1 MTVKF
6 AKATKTQAKLRL
18 AIAGPAGSG
27 KTYSALAIGTKLG
40 EKVALIDTEH
50 GSASKYADKF
60 DFDTLAL
67 TTFSPERYVEAI
79 KSAAT
84 EGYGVII
91 IDSLSHAWAGEGGA
105 LEIHDA
111 ATAKTGN
118 SYTAWRQVTPLHN
131 QLVEAMLQS
140 PAHVIATL
148 RSKTAYS
155 QEKDQGG
162 KTVVRKVGLQPV
174 QRDGM
179 EYEFDVFLDM
189 DAQNTGSVSKTRC
202 PELTGRIFHKPG
214 DELAAILKAWLSDGT
229 VSVQHSA
236 NEQVSQG
243 AVSVVAS
250 EPKPS
255 VSCGACGKPI
265 TEGTDGNGRPF
276 SAERISEQAT
286 KLYGQPLCYGCF
298 RRKKGENGS
307 RAAATSANG
316 TGS

>member
-27 KTYSALAIGTKLG
+27 KTFSALAIGTKLG
-40 EKVALIDTEH
+40 QRVALVDTEH
-50 GSASKYADKF
+50 GSASKYANLF
-60 DFDTLAL
+60 DFDTVAL

-84 EGYGVII
+84 EGYSVII

-111 ATAKTGN
+111 ATARSGN

-202 PELTGRIFHKPG
+202 PELAGRMFHKPS
-214 DELAAILKAWLSDGT
+214 DELAAILRAWLSDCA
-229 VSVQHSA
+229 VSVQPSA

-243 AVSVVAS
+243 AVKVVDS
-250 EPKPS
+250 EPKQS
-255 VSCGACGKPI
+255 VPCGACGKPI
-265 TEGTDGNGRPF
+265 TDGTDVKGKPF
-276 SAERISEQAT
+276 TSE
-286 KLYGQPLCYGCF
+286 KLIELTTRTLAQPMCYECY
-298 RRKKGENGS
+298 RKGKEENVS
-307 RAAATSANG
+307 RAPATSANG